1 MKLATEIAMKSTL
14 PWAQPPWTFNFH
26 TQTRSAKPSPSNPNP
41 TKSLVIWMLS
51 NTPASIKPCDL
62 ELNKVFGLFPVAAP
76 LKTAESF
83 PQICGRNKVQKHL
96 SDRRKVFSKF
106 QIFVFPKKEN
116 QTQAFHASWDVDL
129 MNWNSALSMDHLLNL
144 SPKTSPQNVPR
155 IQSPKK
161 PVVFATDRYLEPTW
175 NQYTKLLTKSFPI
188 KRQFHNPL
196 WGITRWSSTM
206 PPQTVAAFGPNPS
219 NNPVQTPC
227 F

>member
-1 MKLATEIAMKSTL
+1 MDAF
-14 PWAQPPWTFNFH
+14 QH
-26 TQTRSAKPSPSNPNP
+26 
-41 TKSLVIWMLS
+41 
-51 NTPASIKPCDL
+51 ASIHKALRPRVEQSLRAVSCGSAAENRWKFPSDL
-62 ELNKVFGLFPVAAP
+62 WEKQSSETSL
-76 LKTAESF
+76 
-83 PQICGRNKVQKHL
+83 R
-96 SDRRKVFSKF
+96 SKKSVF
-106 QIFVFPKKEN
+106 QIPNFRLSKKGKP
-116 QTQAFHASWDVDL
+116 QASHASWDVDL